1 MAHPGVNGVILTHN
15 DRSIYTTMDNN
26 KTFLF
31 ASRLNDFKEIAYHC
45 VRSVDPEDELT
56 VIRLKTSKYEILDV
70 IPTATTSII
79 AIQNTSNYEAESNK
93 SEIT

>member
-1 MAHPGVNGVILTHN
+1 MVHPGVNGVIITQN
-15 DRSIYTTMDNN
+15 DRSVYTTMDNN

-45 VRSVDPEDELT
+45 VRSIDPEDELT

-70 IPTATTSII
+70 IPTSSTSII
-79 AIQNTSNYEAESNK
+79 AIQNTSNYETDSNK
-93 SEIT
+93 SIIT